1 MKELFNKYGIKVNDE
16 QLEKFE
22 SYYKLLVEYNKKV
35 NLTAITEK
43 EEVYIKHFID
53 SGKVVDKLD
62 SYTLLDVGSGG
73 GFPAIPIKILKDD
86 IKVTMLEATGKKCD
100 FLSYVIKE
108 LKLENIEV
116 INGRAEELAK
126 LEKYRE
132 KFDICTARAV
142 ARLNVL
148 CEYCM
153 PFVKVGGKFI
163 SLKGDAEEEL
173 VEAQNAIKILGGIVD
188 NVDNFLLEDAK
199 RTIIEIKKDLATPP
213 KYPRG
218 QGKERKKPL

>member
-1 MKELFNKYGIKVNDE
+1 MEKLFNKYGIKINKE

-22 SYYKLLVEYNKKV
+22 KYYNILVEYNKKV

-43 EEVYIKHFID
+43 EQVYIKHFID
-53 SGKVVDKLD
+53 SGKVVDKLNGY
-62 SYTLLDVGSGG
+62 SLLDVGSGG
-73 GFPAIPIKILKDD
+73 GFPAIPIKILNSD
-86 IKVTMLEATGKKCD
+86 IKVTMLEATGKKCE
-100 FLSYVIKE
+100 FLNYVIKE
-108 LKLENIEV
+108 LNLEKIEV

-126 LEKYRE
+126 LDNYRE
-132 KFDICTARAV
+132 KYDICTARAV

-163 SLKGDAEEEL
+163 SLKGDAEEEII
-173 VEAQNAIKILGGIVD
+173 EAKNAIKVLGGIVD
-188 NVDNFLLEDAK
+188 KTHNFLLEDAK
-199 RTIIEIKKDLATPP
+199 RTIIEIKKEKNTPSN
-213 KYPRG
+213 YPRG